1 MGRGEVMS
9 ANSVDNF
16 TAVTQ
21 TATLELTAHQWKV
34 IIIALN
40 EAQTAPKASRAL
52 AEDIAELVEVQ
63 TK

>member
-1 MGRGEVMS
+1 MS
-9 ANSVDNF
+9 ATPVDKL
-16 TAVTQ
+16 TAVKQ
-21 TATLELTAHQWKV
+21 TATLELTSRQWRV

-40 EAQTAPKASRAL
+40 EAQTAPRASRAL